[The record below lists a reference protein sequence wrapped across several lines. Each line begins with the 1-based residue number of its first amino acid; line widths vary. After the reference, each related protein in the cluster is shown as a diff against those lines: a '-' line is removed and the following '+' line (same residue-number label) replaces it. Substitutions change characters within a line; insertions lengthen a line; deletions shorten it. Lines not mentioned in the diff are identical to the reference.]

1 MTPAISKFIAIIVLP
16 LALATPPGIPS
27 VSTATSQLAELT
39 VSAGSQDG
47 YDRDLFPHWITKD
60 GYVWTSNIVEIYS

>member
-1 MTPAISKFIAIIVLP
+1 MAKFIAIIVLP

-60 GYVWTSNIVEIYS
+60 GYVWTSHIVDLHT